1 MRVPEVSHDYHEKE
15 PSLYRVDVVNGLLGY
30 SFLIRV
36 HPAGCCASF
45 PSFCLSEGT
54 FWVKKPS
61 REAKEL
67 LVVVPG
73 MTANASR

>member
-1 MRVPEVSHDYHEKE
+1 MLRAIQELAQGHKADNASLGSVPSE
-15 PSLYRVDVVNGLLGY
+15 PGCRPSAMLLQTTP
-30 SFLIRV
+30 FI
-36 HPAGCCASF
+36 P
-45 PSFCLSEGT
+45 
-54 FWVKKPS
+54 